1 MTALKQYGVCEWIKS
16 GRAPD
21 INIQEI
27 ELSYKKNLR
36 YLMFYRFTEKTKA
49 VIKSQIIGSKLIYD
63 SSTWL
68 IYDLA
73 LEL

>member
-1 MTALKQYGVCEWIKS
+1 
-16 GRAPD
+16 
-21 INIQEI
+21 
-27 ELSYKKNLR
+27 
-36 YLMFYRFTEKTKA
+36 MFYRFTEKTKA